1 MLLDKVI
8 CAKCMSLCLR
18 STMRL
23 IRMGRAQRLV
33 CRTCADKRTASWFG
47 GKK

>member
-8 CAKCMSLCLR
+8 CAKCLSLCLR

-33 CRTCADKRTASWFG
+33 CRTCADKRGASWFG